1 MNLMWRYA
9 KKYKNYIFL
18 NFLCVFS
25 FILIELGLPTLLAR
39 IIDKGLVPKDF
50 EVVKAT
56 SVWMLAVCFA
66 GLIGLILLAFCGS
79 KISTSV
85 IRDMRDDVFAKIQ
98 EFSHEEYDDFGISYL
113 ITATTN
119 DAFQVMTFMQMM
131 LRMGMVTP
139 LMFIASFVMI
149 IYKSPSLSVSVILAV
164 PFLLMGVI
172 LIGKFS
178 APLSEAQQKGLDNIN
193 TNLRENLTGL
203 RVIRAFINE
212 KFQEGRFEKINKI
225 YSETSKKLFKLM
237 AVPQPGFSFIFNII
251 LAIVIWFGASQI
263 NLGQL
268 QVGELV
274 AFIEYIFHALFSFM
288 LFATVFMM
296 YPRAAVSA
304 HRIERILER
313 VPRVTENVNG
323 ITESKTHGYITFENV
338 TFAYPGNSD
347 EPILRDVSFSA
358 KPGET
363 VAFIGSTGSGK
374 STLIQL
380 IPRFYDV
387 TKGRIIIDGEDI
399 RDYNLSFLR
408 QKIGFIP
415 QKALLFTGT
424 ISENIRYGKHD
435 ATQEEI
441 ESASKTAQAFDF
453 INQKPDKF
461 NEFLAEGGSN
471 MSGGQKQ
478 RLSIARAIVKKPDI
492 YIFDDSFS
500 ALDYQTD
507 VKLRTALNSIT
518 KESTVLIVA
527 QRVSTIM
534 NADKILV
541 LNEGNVVAEG
551 THRELLKTCDIY
563 YDIAS
568 SQLTKEELE

>member
-1 MNLMWRYA
+1 MALC

-50 EVVKAT
+50 EVVKTT

-313 VPRVTENVNG
+313 VPRVTENING

-478 RLSIARAIVKKPDI
+478 RLSIARAIVKKPRYLYFCMI
-492 YIFDDSFS
+492 HFL